1 MIFSSKATPR
11 WRHAVAGLVCTASL
25 AVLVS
30 CGGSTSQYETFKPG
44 RLLAFGDDSS
54 VLTPSGRRY
63 GVNGLNAD
71 TNQVDCTMFPLW
83 VQSVAGQYGF
93 TFAECNTTS
102 AFDPLARTHAT
113 VGAKVADVA
122 AQVEAQVAAGGFREN
137 DLALV
142 LAGTNDVLEL
152 YAQYPVRP
160 EATLL
165 EDARERGR
173 RMAQVVNRL
182 VDLGA
187 KVIVSN
193 LPDMGLSPYA
203 VTEAA
208 ANTDIDRAA
217 MISRITAAFNEQLGA
232 NVLLDGRY
240 VGLMQTDL
248 RTQAAHRSPAS
259 FGLSNATSAV
269 CTVALP
275 NCTTSTLVADAT
287 AEQYLWADATRLAP
301 GGQNLLASLAVERAQ
316 RNPF

>member
-1 MIFSSKATPR
+1 
-11 WRHAVAGLVCTASL
+11 
-25 AVLVS
+25 
-30 CGGSTSQYETFKPG
+30 
-44 RLLAFGDDSS
+44 
-54 VLTPSGRRY
+54 
-63 GVNGLNAD
+63 
-71 TNQVDCTMFPLW
+71 
-83 VQSVAGQYGF
+83 VQSVASIYGF
-93 TFAECNTTS
+93 TFAECNPTS
-102 AFDPLARTHAT
+102 DFDPKARTHAV

-122 AQVEAQVAAGGFREN
+122 AQVEAQVAAGGFRAD

-152 YAQYPVRP
+152 YSQYPLRP
-160 EATLL
+160 EASLL

-203 VTEAA
+203 ATEAK

-232 NVLLDGRY
+232 NVLLDGRF

-248 RTQAAHRSPAS
+248 RIQAANRSPGS
-259 FGLSNATSAV
+259 FGLANATEAV

-275 NCTTSTLVADAT
+275 NCTTPPWSPAPPPSSTCGPMPPGWPRAARTCWPRWPWSARSATRSEQPARPETRFRRRAEGACAGPPRSWSPGWWRPAPASAHWPARWAIRPAPGHRPAT
-287 AEQYLWADATRLAP
+287 APRPA
-301 GGQNLLASLAVERAQ
+301 
-316 RNPF
+316 

>member
-1 MIFSSKATPR
+1 M
-11 WRHAVAGLVCTASL
+11 
-25 AVLVS
+25 S
-30 CGGSTSQYETFKPG
+30 CGGSTTQYETFRPG
-44 RLLAFGDDSS
+44 RVLAFGDDAS
-54 VLTPSGRRY
+54 VLTPSGQRY

-71 TNQVDCTMFPLW
+71 TNQVDCTQFPLW
-83 VQSVAGQYGF
+83 IQSVAGLYGF
-93 TFAECNTTS
+93 TFAQCNPTS
-102 AFDPLARTHAT
+102 VFDPKARTYAT

-122 AQVEAQVAAGGFREN
+122 AQVEAQVAAGGFRDN

-142 LAGTNDVLEL
+142 LAGTNDVLDL
-152 YAQYPVRP
+152 YGQYPLRP
-160 EATLL
+160 EASLL

-203 VTEAA
+203 AQQAA
-208 ANTDIDRAA
+208 ANPDIDRAA

-248 RTQAAHRSPAS
+248 RVQAANRSPGS
-259 FGLSNATSAV
+259 VGLTNATNVA

-275 NCTTSTLVADAT
+275 NCTTATLVTGAS

-301 GGQNLLASLAVERAQ
+301 GGQNLLASLAVLRAQ

>member
-11 WRHAVAGLVCTASL
+11 WQQAVAGLVCAASL
-25 AVLVS
+25 LVLVS
-30 CGGSTSQYETFKPG
+30 CGGSTTQYETFRPG
-44 RLLAFGDDSS
+44 RVLAFGDDAS
-54 VLTPSGRRY
+54 VLTPSGQRY

-71 TNQVDCTMFPLW
+71 TNQVDCTQFPLW
-83 VQSVAGQYGF
+83 IQSVAGLYGF
-93 TFAECNTTS
+93 TFAQCNPTS
-102 AFDPLARTHAT
+102 VFDPKARTYAT

-122 AQVEAQVAAGGFREN
+122 AQVEAQVAAGGFRDN

-142 LAGTNDVLEL
+142 LAGTNDVLDL
-152 YAQYPVRP
+152 YGQYPLRP
-160 EATLL
+160 EASLL
-165 EDARERGR
+165 EDARDRGR

-203 VTEAA
+203 AQQAA
-208 ANTDIDRAA
+208 ANPDIDRAA

-248 RTQAAHRSPAS
+248 RVQAANRSPGS
-259 FGLSNATSAV
+259 VGLTNATNVA

-275 NCTTSTLVADAT
+275 NCTTATLVTGAS

-301 GGQNLLASLAVERAQ
+301 GGQNLLASLAVLRAQ

>member
-1 MIFSSKATPR
+1 MNYSNRATPR
-11 WRHAVAGLVCTASL
+11 WRQAVAGLLCAAGVFA
-25 AVLVS
+25 LVS
-30 CGGSTSQYETFKPG
+30 CGGSTSQYEAFKPG
-44 RLLAFGDDSS
+44 RVLAFGDDAS
-54 VLTPSGRRY
+54 VLTPSGQRY
-63 GVNGLNAD
+63 GVNGLG
-71 TNQVDCTMFPLW
+71 TGTSQVDCTQFPLW
-83 VQSVAGQYGF
+83 IQAVAGTYGF
-93 TFAECNTTS
+93 TFAQCNPTG
-102 AFDPLARTHAT
+102 AFDPQARTYAA

-122 AQVEAQVAAGGFREN
+122 AQVEAQVAAGGFRSD

-142 LAGTNDVLEL
+142 LVGTHDVLEL
-152 YAQYPVRP
+152 YSQYPLRP
-160 EATLL
+160 EVSLL

-203 VTEAA
+203 ATEAR
-208 ANTDIDRAA
+208 ANADADRAA

-248 RTQAAHRSPAS
+248 RIQAAHRSPGS
-259 FGLSNATSAV
+259 FGLSNATEAV

-275 NCTTSTLVADAT
+275 GCTTATLVAGAT

-301 GGQNLLASLAVERAQ
+301 GGQNLLASLAVDRAQ

>member
-1 MIFSSKATPR
+1 MIFSSKAAPG
-11 WRHAVAGLVCTASL
+11 WRQAMAALLGAASL

-44 RLLAFGDDSS
+44 RVLAFGDDAS
-54 VLTPSGRRY
+54 VLTPAGRRY

-71 TNQVDCTMFPLW
+71 TSQVDCTLFPLW
-83 VQSVAGQYGF
+83 IQSVAGLYGF
-93 TFAECNTTS
+93 TYAECNPTS
-102 AFDPLARTHAT
+102 AFDPKARTHAS

-122 AQVEAQVAAGGFREN
+122 AQVEAQVAAGGFRAD

-142 LAGTNDVLEL
+142 LAGANDVLDL

-160 EATLL
+160 EAALL

-193 LPDMGLSPYA
+193 LPDMGLSPFA
-203 VTEAA
+203 AAEAK
-208 ANTDIDRAA
+208 ANTDTDRAA
-217 MISRITAAFNEQLGA
+217 MISRLSAAFNEQLGA

-240 VGLMQTDL
+240 VGLMQADL
-248 RTQAAHRSPAS
+248 RTQAAHRSPGS
-259 FGLSNATSAV
+259 FGLSNATDAV

-275 NCTTSTLVADAT
+275 NCTTATLVTGAT
-287 AEQYLWADATRLAP
+287 ATQYLWADATRLAP
-301 GGQNLLASLAVERAQ
+301 GGQNMLATLAVERAQ

>member
-11 WRHAVAGLVCTASL
+11 WRQALAGLLFTASL
-25 AVLVS
+25 TALVS
-30 CGGSTSQYETFKPG
+30 CGGSTTQYETFQPG
-44 RLLAFGDDSS
+44 RVLAFGDDAS
-54 VLTPSGRRY
+54 VLTPAGLRY

-71 TNQVDCTMFPLW
+71 TGQVDCTQFPLW
-83 VQSVAGQYGF
+83 VQSVAGLYGF
-93 TFAECNTTS
+93 TFAECNPTS
-102 AFDPLARTHAT
+102 AFDPKARTHAV

-122 AQVEAQVAAGGFREN
+122 AQVEAQVAAGGFRAD

-152 YAQYPVRP
+152 YSQYPVRP

-193 LPDMGLSPYA
+193 VPDMGLSPYA
-203 VTEAA
+203 ATEAK

-217 MISRITAAFNEQLGA
+217 MISRITAAFNEQLGS

-248 RTQAAHRSPAS
+248 RIQAANRSPGS
-259 FGLSNATSAV
+259 FGLSNATEAV

-275 NCTTSTLVADAT
+275 NCTTATLVTGAS

-301 GGQNLLASLAVERAQ
+301 GGQNMLASLAVERAQ